1 MSLFCISIEKKTKEV
16 VFMERKFSLQYVDIS
31 PDVPKGEIY
40 FQKQEFRI
48 FGGFLSAY
56 VCGGHKNNLRL

>member
-1 MSLFCISIEKKTKEV
+1 MG
-16 VFMERKFSLQYVDIS
+16 RKFSLQYVDIS

-48 FGGFLSAY
+48 FGGFLPAY